1 MTSEV
6 IDRCTDRRRTF
17 FHDPHRTKE
26 DTMTDI
32 VTRYLD
38 TWNATD
44 EELTDLLAKHWSDDC
59 VYVDP
64 LAEVQGREA
73 VGATIRAVH
82 AQFPGFVFTQVGEV
96 DAHHQQARF
105 RWGLG
110 PAGEEPLVIGFDVVV
125 VDADQQIRDV
135 RGFLDKV
142 PA

>member
-1 MTSEV
+1 
-6 IDRCTDRRRTF
+6 
-17 FHDPHRTKE
+17 
-26 DTMTDI
+26 MTDI

-38 TWNATD
+38 TWNAAG

-73 VGATIRAVH
+73 VEATIQAVH

-105 RWGLG
+105 QWGLG
-110 PAGEEPLVIGFDVVV
+110 PAGEEPLIIGFDVVV
-125 VDADQQIRDV
+125 VDADQRILDV

>member
-1 MTSEV
+1 MN
-6 IDRCTDRRRTF
+6 
-17 FHDPHRTKE
+17 
-26 DTMTDI
+26 DI
-32 VTRYLD
+32 VTRYLE

-44 EELTDLLAKHWSDDC
+44 EALTDLLAEHWTDDC

-73 VGATIRAVH
+73 VGATIQAVG

-96 DAHHQQARF
+96 DTHHQQARF
-105 RWGLG
+105 QWGLG
-110 PAGEEPLVIGFDVVV
+110 PAGEEPVIIGFDVVV
-125 VDADQQIRDV
+125 VDADQRIRDV

>member
-1 MTSEV
+1 MN
-6 IDRCTDRRRTF
+6 
-17 FHDPHRTKE
+17 
-26 DTMTDI
+26 DI

-44 EELTDLLAKHWSDDC
+44 EELTELLAKHWSDDC

-64 LAEVQGREA
+64 LAEVEGRDA
-73 VGATIRAVH
+73 VGATIQAVR
-82 AQFPGFVFTQVGEV
+82 AQFPGFVFTQVGEA

-105 RWGLG
+105 QWGLG
-110 PAGEEPLVIGFDVVV
+110 PAGEEPLIIGFDVVV
-125 VDADQQIRDV
+125 VDADQRILDV

>member
-1 MTSEV
+1 MN
-6 IDRCTDRRRTF
+6 
-17 FHDPHRTKE
+17 
-26 DTMTDI
+26 DI

-44 EELTDLLAKHWSDDC
+44 ESVLTELLAKHWSDDC

-64 LAEVQGREA
+64 LADVQGREA
-73 VGATIRAVH
+73 VGATIQAVR
-82 AQFPGFVFTQVGEV
+82 AQFPGFVFTPVGSI

-105 RWGLG
+105 QWGLG
-110 PAGEEPLVIGFDVVV
+110 PAGEEPVIIGFDVVV
-125 VDADQQIRDV
+125 LDADQRIRDV